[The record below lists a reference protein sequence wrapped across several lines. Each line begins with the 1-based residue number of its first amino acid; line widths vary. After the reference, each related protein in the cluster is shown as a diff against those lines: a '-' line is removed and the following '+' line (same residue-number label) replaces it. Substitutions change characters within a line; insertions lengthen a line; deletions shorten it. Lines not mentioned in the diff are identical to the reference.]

1 MLSLAHPL
9 VTEKAMVLLEG
20 VNQLSFIVRKDATK
34 ASIKAAMEKNFDK
47 KVVSVSTMMTTKG
60 TKKAIITFEE
70 KNAAEDILSQ
80 LGIV

>member
-47 KVVSVSTMMTTKG
+47 KVASISTMMTTKG

>member
-1 MLSLAHPL
+1 MSLAYPL
-9 VTEKAMVLLEG
+9 VTEKAMVLLEN

-34 ASIKAAMEKNFDK
+34 ASIKAAMERSFDK
-47 KVVSVSTMMTTKG
+47 KVASISTMMTTKG

-70 KNAAEDILSQ
+70 KNTAEEILSQ